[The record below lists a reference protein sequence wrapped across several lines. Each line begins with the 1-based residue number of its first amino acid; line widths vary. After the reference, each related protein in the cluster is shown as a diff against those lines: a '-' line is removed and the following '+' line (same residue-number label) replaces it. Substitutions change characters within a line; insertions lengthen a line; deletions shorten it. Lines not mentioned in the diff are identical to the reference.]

1 MQADKEKLEKVQR
14 RAINM
19 VANFRSRNYQDKL
32 KEAGMLTLEQR
43 RERGDLIHMFRI
55 MTGKDDVHFSTW
67 LKRSSDME
75 NGANT
80 RAASGYL
87 NVKQPGISNEIRR
100 NFFSQRIVDKW
111 NNLPDSIKKSET
123 VNAFKNGLDDY
134 KAW

>member
-1 MQADKEKLEKVQR
+1 
-14 RAINM
+14 M
-19 VANFRSRNYQDKL
+19 VANFRSRNYEDKL

-67 LKRSSDME
+67 FQRLSDVE

-87 NVKQPGISNEIRR
+87 NVKQPTISNEIRR
-100 NFFSQRIVDKW
+100 NFFSQRIVDSW
-111 NNLPDSIKKSET
+111 NNLPDRIKKSDT
-123 VNAFKNGLDDY
+123 VNSFKNGLDEY

>member
-1 MQADKEKLEKVQR
+1 
-14 RAINM
+14 M
-19 VANFRSRNYQDKL
+19 VANFRSMKYQDKL

-43 RERGDLIHMFRI
+43 RERGDLIHMYRI

-67 LKRSSDME
+67 FQRLSDMD

-80 RAASGYL
+80 RAAAGYL

-111 NNLPDSIKKSET
+111 NNLPDSIKK
-123 VNAFKNGLDDY
+123 
-134 KAW
+134 